1 MSKSNQI
8 PLEERLKLLSRGYA
22 SDEMYNHKIIHKMAN
37 IPIKSYLKDFPNEY
51 VQLKALLELTD
62 LEMEH
67 ARYKDIAMQI
77 CDLPNSKDAF
87 ESNYIRSEAIYIL
100 AMPFLRCYE
109 KRAWIYEKYR
119 KN

>member
-1 MSKSNQI
+1 MNKLNTI
-8 PLEERLKLLSRGYA
+8 PLSERLKRVSMGYA
-22 SDEMYNHKIIHKMAN
+22 SDEMYNHKIIHKMAD

-51 VQLKALLELTD
+51 VQLMNLLGLTD
-62 LEMEH
+62 LEMKH
-67 ARYKDIAMQI
+67 ASYKDIAIQI
-77 CDLPNSKDAF
+77 CDLPNRKDAF